1 MATIINNEVR
11 FHLKIKNGDVG
22 RYVILPGDPGRVPKI
37 AAYLDNAV
45 QIAQNREYNIY
56 TGTLLGNKV
65 SVCSTGIGGP
75 SAAIAVEELI
85 DSGAD
90 TFIRVGTSGG
100 MELNVFGG
108 DLIIAEAA
116 VRAEGTSYEYLPQ
129 GYPALADFEVTSAL
143 VQAAKELSGKDP
155 GEKYHVGAVHSKD
168 SFYGEVNPDGAAV
181 GENIKSRW
189 DSYLKCGCLTS
200 EMECAAIYS
209 VGMVRSVF
217 PRKIRCGGVLTA
229 LWNAE
234 RSKRNMP
241 DTVTDDST
249 RGIKCA
255 VRAIEL
261 LIERDAAEYNDFMD
275 RIHGGGPRDD
285 K

>member
-1 MATIINNEVR
+1 MATIMDENER

-37 AAYLDNAV
+37 AEYLDNAG

-56 TGTLLGNKV
+56 TGYLNGKKV

-100 MELNVFGG
+100 INLRVFGG

-116 VRAEGTSYEYLPQ
+116 IRAEGTSYEYLPQ
-129 GYPALADFEVTSAL
+129 GYPSVADFDVTTAL
-143 VQAAKELSGKDP
+143 VRAAKELSGNEP
-155 GEKYHVGAVHSKD
+155 GQRYHVGVVHSKD
-168 SFYGEVNPDGAAV
+168 SFYGEVNPDGSAV

-189 DSYLKCGCLTS
+189 ESYVKCGCLTS
-200 EMECAAIYS
+200 EMECAAIYAVS
-209 VGMVRSVF
+209 LVRSVF
-217 PRKIRCGGVLTA
+217 PKKIRCGGVLTA

-241 DTVTDDST
+241 DTITNDST

-255 VRAIEL
+255 IRAVEL
-261 LIERDAAEYNDFMD
+261 LIEQDAAAYNEFMD
-275 RIHGGGPRDD
+275 NIHDGR
-285 K
+285 

>member
-1 MATIINNEVR
+1 MATIISDKER
-11 FHLKIKNGDVG
+11 FHLKIKTGDVG

-37 AAYLDNAV
+37 AAYLTDAR

-56 TGTLLGNKV
+56 TGFLGGEPV

-100 MELNVFGG
+100 IDLSVFGG

-116 VRAEGTSYEYLPQ
+116 IRAEGTSYEYLPQ
-129 GYPALADFEVTSAL
+129 GYPALADFEVTAAL
-143 VQAAKELSGKDP
+143 VEAAKELSSPDP
-155 GEKYHVGAVHSKD
+155 GERWHVGVVHSKD
-168 SFYGEVNPDGAAV
+168 SFYGEVNPDGSGV
-181 GENIKSRW
+181 PDNLKSRW
-189 DSYLKCGCLTS
+189 ESYLKCGCLTS

-209 VGMVRSVF
+209 VGLVRST
-217 PRKIRCGGVLTA
+217 PEKRIRCGGILTA

-234 RSKRNMP
+234 RSKRNLP
-241 DTVTDDST
+241 DCVTDDPT
-249 RGIKCA
+249 RGIVCA
-255 VRAIEL
+255 IRALEL
-261 LIERDAAEYNDFMD
+261 LIRRDTMTVYES
-275 RIHGGGPRDD
+275 GV
-285 K
+285 

>member
-1 MATIINNEVR
+1 MATIMNENER
-11 FHLKIKNGDVG
+11 FHLKIKDGDVG

-37 AAYLDNAV
+37 AALLDNAQ

-56 TGTLLGNKV
+56 TGTLLGEKV

-85 DSGAD
+85 DSGAT

-100 MELNVFGG
+100 MDLTLFGG
-108 DLIIAEAA
+108 DLVIAEAA
-116 VRAEGTSYEYLPQ
+116 IRAEGTSYEYLPQ
-129 GYPALADFEVTSAL
+129 GYPALADFEVTTAL
-143 VQAAKELSGKDP
+143 VQAAKELSANEPGK
-155 GEKYHVGAVHSKD
+155 KYHVGVVHSKD
-168 SFYGEVNPDGAAV
+168 SFYGEVNPDGSAV

-189 DSYLKCGCLTS
+189 DSYVKCGCLAS

-209 VGMVRSVF
+209 VGIVRSVF
-217 PRKIRCGGVLTA
+217 PVHIRCGGVLTA

-234 RSKRNMP
+234 RAKKNMP
-241 DTVTDDST
+241 DTVTEDST

-255 VRAIEL
+255 VRALEL
-261 LIERDAAEYNDFMD
+261 LIEKDQARYREFMS
-275 RIHGGGPRDD
+275 RMHGDIR
-285 K
+285 

>member
-1 MATIINNEVR
+1 MATIMNENER

-37 AAYLDNAV
+37 AALLDNAQ

-56 TGTLLGNKV
+56 TGTLCGEKV

-75 SAAIAVEELI
+75 SAAIAAEELI

-90 TFIRVGTSGG
+90 TLIRIGTSGG
-100 MELNVFGG
+100 IDLSVFGG

-116 VRAEGTSYEYLPQ
+116 IRAEGTSCEYLPQ
-129 GYPALADFEVTSAL
+129 GYPSIADFEVTTAL
-143 VQAAKELSGKDP
+143 VNAAKELSGRDP
-155 GEKYHVGAVHSKD
+155 GNHYHVGVVHSKD
-168 SFYGEVNPDGAAV
+168 SFYGEVNPDGSAV

-189 DSYLKCGCLTS
+189 ESYLKCGCLAS
-200 EMECAAIYS
+200 EMECAAIYA
-209 VGMVRSVF
+209 VGLVRSVY
-217 PRKIRCGGVLTA
+217 PKKIRCGGVLTA

-241 DTVTDDST
+241 DTITEDST

-255 VRAIEL
+255 VRAVEL
-261 LIERDAAEYNDFMD
+261 LIEKDKAAYNNFMSE
-275 RIHGGGPRDD
+275 IHGDSPIR
-285 K
+285 

>member
-1 MATIINNEVR
+1 MATIMNDELR
-11 FHLKIKNGDVG
+11 FHLKIRNGDVG
-22 RYVILPGDPGRVPKI
+22 RYVILPGDPGRVPLI
-37 AAYLDNAV
+37 AQKLENAK

-56 TGTLLGNKV
+56 TGELSGVKV

-100 MELNVFGG
+100 IDLSVFGG

-116 VRAEGTSYEYLPQ
+116 IRAEGTSYEYLPQ
-129 GYPALADFEVTSAL
+129 GYPAVADFAVTSAL
-143 VQAAKELSGKDP
+143 AKAADKLSENENGKRF
-155 GEKYHVGAVHSKD
+155 HVGVVHSKD
-168 SFYGEVNPDGAAV
+168 SFYGETNPERSAV
-181 GENIKSRW
+181 CDNIMSRW
-189 DSYLKCGCLTS
+189 DSYVKCGCLTS

-209 VGMVRSVF
+209 VGIVRST
-217 PRKIRCGGVLTA
+217 PEKKIRCGAVLTA

-234 RSKRNMP
+234 RSKKNLP
-241 DTVTDDST
+241 DTICNSSE
-249 RGIKCA
+249 
-255 VRAIEL
+255 RAIQCAIEAIKL
-261 LIERDAAEYNDFMD
+261 LAESDS
-275 RIHGGGPRDD
+275 